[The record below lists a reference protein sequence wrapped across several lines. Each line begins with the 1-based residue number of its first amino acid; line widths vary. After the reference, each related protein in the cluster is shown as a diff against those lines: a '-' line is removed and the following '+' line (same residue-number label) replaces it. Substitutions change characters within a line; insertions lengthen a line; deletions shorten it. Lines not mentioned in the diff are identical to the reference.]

1 MSVGLIDPNKIPF
14 EKLTAEQK
22 KFRLLGWPTKP
33 ANGPQVITDVYRPTP
48 ADIKRMKERG
58 VVGPVKKIVETTD
71 SNGTVKVAV
80 DPDGGIVDAE
90 KKGLTPLQMGMI
102 AVGAFLLFGG

>member
-1 MSVGLIDPNKIPF
+1 MTKPMPYIVPF

-22 KFRLLGWPTKP
+22 RFRLLGTPIMPSIT
-33 ANGPQVITDVYRPTP
+33 PQVITDVRRPWP
-48 ADIKRMKERG
+48 DEMYQIKFGRPVR
-58 VVGPVKKIVETTD
+58 VKKIVEVTD
-71 SNGTVKVAV
+71 SNGTVKIAV
-80 DPDGGIVDAE
+80 DENGTVVDAE